1 MYTTLIISSPLCK
14 QDVFPQQDVAAA
26 SALAAAARRE
36 KEANLTKLLDEF
48 GIQHE
53 DARNLAAAGIRTVE
67 DLIIL
72 DEEDLEALSLS
83 LPLSVVN
90 KKKLIKG
97 VRACAC
103 MCVCVRARFDVAVV
117 DKKKMTDGVCV
128 CACACACACVR
139 ACMFL

>member
-1 MYTTLIISSPLCK
+1 MYTTLIISCSLCK

-48 GIQHE
+48 GIHHE
-53 DARNLAAAGIRTVE
+53 DARTLAAAGVRTVE

-72 DEEDLEALSLS
+72 DEEDLEGLSLS
-83 LPLSVVN
+83 LSLSVVN

-97 VRACAC
+97 VHVCAC
-103 MCVCVRARFDVAVV
+103 VRVCVRAQFDVAVVNKKMMTNGMCVCVCVRACFCD
-117 DKKKMTDGVCV
+117 
-128 CACACACACVR
+128 CAI
-139 ACMFL
+139 

>member
-53 DARNLAAAGIRTVE
+53 DARNLAAAGMRTVE

-72 DEEDLEALSLS
+72 DEEDLEGLSLS

-97 VRACAC
+97 VRVHVRVCVF
-103 MCVCVRARFDVAVV
+103 VCVRDLTLLSWTR
-117 DKKKMTDGVCV
+117 
-128 CACACACACVR
+128 R
-139 ACMFL
+139 S

>member
-1 MYTTLIISSPLCK
+1 M
-14 QDVFPQQDVAAA
+14 AAREEELRLQEA
-26 SALAAAARRE
+26 AKALAAAARRE

-53 DARNLAAAGIRTVE
+53 DARNLAAAGVRTVE

-72 DEEDLEALSLS
+72 DEEDLEGLSLS

-97 VRACAC
+97 VRACVRVC
-103 MCVCVRARFDVAVV
+103 VFVCVRDLTLLSWTR
-117 DKKKMTDGVCV
+117 
-128 CACACACACVR
+128 R
-139 ACMFL
+139 R

>member
-53 DARNLAAAGIRTVE
+53 DARNLAAAGVRTVE
-67 DLIIL
+67 DLIII

-83 LPLSVVN
+83 LSLSLMN
-90 KKKLIKG
+90 KKKLVKG
-97 VRACAC
+97 ECFG
-103 MCVCVRARFDVAVV
+103 VCVRA
-117 DKKKMTDGVCV
+117 CL
-128 CACACACACVR
+128 CACTI
-139 ACMFL
+139 